1 MASSNKKKSA
11 SQASR
16 GNPANYSQIY
26 KNAAS
31 GATPVNTAP
40 PAAAKPGAPKAAPK
54 AAATDAPVARVRTS
68 DDVDWGHE
76 YAYVLGDLKRLALV
90 TAGLVVAI
98 IVAGLFI

>member
-1 MASSNKKKSA
+1 MASSSNKKKSA

-26 KNAAS
+26 KNAAA

-40 PAAAKPGAPKAAPK
+40 PPAAKSAAPTA
-54 AAATDAPVARVRTS
+54 AAATNAPVARVRTS